1 MSHRLGKSL
10 AYALKV
16 RNRLKGVI
24 ANQYAYFCF
33 VVTVSLMVIGIIPGL
48 SLLYYQG
55 TLEVDFEDELWMNQ
69 FMSQTTA
76 SPLPPPVSGECMCN
90 CSN

>member
-1 MSHRLGKSL
+1 MLSKIDF
-10 AYALKV
+10 
-16 RNRLKGVI
+16 KGVV

-55 TLEVDFEDELWMNQ
+55 TLEDELENELCDNVLCDNDVMNHLA
-69 FMSQTTA
+69 TA
-76 SPLPPPVSGECMCN
+76 SPLPPPSSDECMCN

>member
-1 MSHRLGKSL
+1 MLSKIDF
-10 AYALKV
+10 
-16 RNRLKGVI
+16 KGVV

-48 SLLYYQG
+48 SLLYYQS
-55 TLEVDFEDELWMNQ
+55 TLEASLEDELWMNQ
-69 FMSQTTA
+69 LGTA